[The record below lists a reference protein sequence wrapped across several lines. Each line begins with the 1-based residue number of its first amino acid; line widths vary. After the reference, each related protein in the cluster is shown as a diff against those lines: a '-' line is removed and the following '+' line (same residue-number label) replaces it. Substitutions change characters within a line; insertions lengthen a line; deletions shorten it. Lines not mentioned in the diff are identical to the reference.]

1 VSTAIRLRFSG
12 LAGNIT
18 AMTLPLAWLPSL
30 AIDTPF
36 WTYNTRVVLLGTI
49 LLGMCAGAVGAFMVL
64 RKRALVGDV
73 IGHSALPGIGLA
85 FLSLEWLSPGS
96 GRKIPWLMGGA
107 LVSGLLGALS
117 VLFME
122 RSRRIKPDAALALV
136 LSLFY
141 GAGIVLLS
149 VAQRVPGAGTAGLTS
164 FLAGKVGSLLA
175 SDVQIIGVASVALLV
190 LISVFFKELLLTCF
204 DSEYA
209 IAGGWPVK
217 SLDAFLIL
225 LVAVVTVLGMQ
236 SVGLILVV
244 ALLLTPASSARFWT
258 DDVRRVVQLS
268 AGFGGLSAAM
278 GVLISA
284 SSSRVPLPAGAMIV
298 LAGLALFIF
307 SLVFG
312 TRRGLLNRWRQARQ
326 LQDRILR
333 DDILRAIYEIIELDG
348 RAPLSKTDTPLKFTP
363 AEVLQRHSWSM
374 QQQRKLLRA
383 FVLEGAILYDGADH
397 WWLTP
402 AGLEQARKTVR
413 LHRLWEIYL
422 LESANAAEGH
432 VDLHADVS
440 EHFLDPELL
449 AELERRL
456 AHRIPAGEVPVSPH
470 ALQTP

>member
-1 VSTAIRLRFSG
+1 MS
-12 LAGNIT
+12 
-18 AMTLPLAWLPSL
+18 LPLTVLLSL
-30 AIDTPF
+30 ANDVAF
-36 WTYNTRVVLLGTI
+36 WTYNTRVVLLGTT
-49 LLGMCAGAVGAFMVL
+49 LLGISAGVVGAFMVL

-73 IGHSALPGIGLA
+73 IGHSALPGIGLT
-85 FLSLEWLSPGS
+85 FLVIEWFSPGT
-96 GRKIPWLMGGA
+96 GRSVPWLMGGA
-107 LVSGLLGALS
+107 LVTGLLGALS

-149 VAQRVPGAGTAGLTS
+149 VAQRIPGAGTAGLTS
-164 FLAGKVGSLLA
+164 FLSGKVGSLLA
-175 SDVQIIGVASVALLV
+175 ADVLTFGVASVVLLALTTL
-190 LISVFFKELLLTCF
+190 FFKELLLTCF

-209 IAGGWPVK
+209 TAGGWPVK
-217 SLDAFLIL
+217 TLDGFLIL
-225 LVAVVTVLGMQ
+225 LVAIVTVLGMQ

-268 AGFGGLSAAM
+268 AAFGGVSAAI
-278 GVLISA
+278 GVLTSTA
-284 SSSRVPLPAGAMIV
+284 SSKLPAGAMIV
-298 LAGLALFIF
+298 LAGVALFAF

-312 TRRGLLNRWRQARQ
+312 TQRGLLNRWRQSRQ
-326 LQDRILR
+326 LKDRILR
-333 DDILRAIYEIIELDG
+333 DDLLRAIYELIEMAAL
-348 RAPLSKTDTPLKFTP
+348 APHGSGEGPVAFTP
-363 AEVLQRHSWSM
+363 VQIHQRHSWSM
-374 QQQRKLLRA
+374 NQQQKLLQT
-383 FVLEGAILYDGADH
+383 FVLEGMMLNDAADR

-402 AGLEQARKTVR
+402 AGLEQAKRTVR

-440 EHFLDPELL
+440 EHFLDPEML

-456 AHRIPAGEVPVSPH
+456 SDRIPAGEVPVSPH
-470 ALQTP
+470 VLRP

>member
-1 VSTAIRLRFSG
+1 MCPSARVLQCFAAEPAI
-12 LAGNIT
+12 
-18 AMTLPLAWLPSL
+18 
-30 AIDTPF
+30 

-49 LLGMCAGAVGAFMVL
+49 LLGVCAGVVGAFMVL

-73 IGHSALPGIGLA
+73 IGHAALPGIGVA
-85 FLSLEWLSPGS
+85 FLVMEWFLPGT
-96 GRKIPWLMGGA
+96 GRRIPWLMFGA

-149 VAQRVPGAGTAGLTS
+149 VAQRIPGAGTAGLTS
-164 FLAGKVGSLLA
+164 FLAGKVGALLA
-175 SDVQIIGVASVALLV
+175 SDVQVISVVSAVLLV
-190 LISVFFKELLLTCF
+190 LVTAFFKELLLACF

-217 SLDAFLIL
+217 TLDAFLIL

-244 ALLLTPASSARFWT
+244 ALLLTPASAARFWT
-258 DDVRRVVQLS
+258 ENVRRMVQLS
-268 AGFGGLSAAM
+268 ALFGGLSAAI
-278 GVLISA
+278 GVMIST
-284 SSSRVPLPAGAMIV
+284 VWPLPAGAMIV
-298 LAGLALFIF
+298 LAGLTLFGL

-312 TRRGLLNRWRQARQ
+312 TRRGLLNRWRQSRK

-348 RAPLSKTDTPLKFTP
+348 RAPSVSTDTPLKFTP
-363 AEVLQRHSWSM
+363 EEVHRRHSWTM
-374 QQQRKLLRA
+374 KQQQALLHSL
-383 FVLEGAILYDGADH
+383 VLEGVILYDNVNH

-402 AGLEQARKTVR
+402 AGLEQARQTVR

-440 EHFLDPELL
+440 EHFLDPEML

-456 AHRIPAGEVPVSPH
+456 AHRIPEDGVPVSPH
-470 ALQTP
+470 ALQSP

>member
-1 VSTAIRLRFSG
+1 MSLPVALLHRL
-12 LAGNIT
+12 AVE
-18 AMTLPLAWLPSL
+18 
-30 AIDTPF
+30 TPI
-36 WTYNTRVVLLGTI
+36 WTYNTRVVLLGTV
-49 LLGMCAGAVGAFMVL
+49 LLGMCAGVVGAFMVL

-73 IGHSALPGIGLA
+73 IGHSALPGIGLV
-85 FLSLEWLSPGS
+85 FLVLEWFSPGT
-96 GRKIPWLMGGA
+96 GRKLPWLMSGA
-107 LVSGLLGALS
+107 LVSGLLGALC

-141 GAGIVLLS
+141 GAGVVLLS
-149 VAQRVPGAGTAGLTS
+149 ITQHVPGVGTAGLTS

-175 SDVQIIGVASVALLV
+175 SDVQLIGIVCVVLLI
-190 LISVFFKELLLTCF
+190 LISMFFKELLLSCF

-225 LVAVVTVLGMQ
+225 LVAIVTVLGMQ

-268 AGFGGLSAAM
+268 VVFGGLSAAI
-278 GVLISA
+278 GVMA
-284 SSSRVPLPAGAMIV
+284 STVSSRWPLPAGAMIV
-298 LAGLALFIF
+298 LAGLAIF
-307 SLVFG
+307 VLSLLFG
-312 TRRGLLNRWRQARQ
+312 TQRGLLHRWHQSRQ
-326 LQDRILR
+326 LRDRIQR
-333 DDILRAIYEIIELDG
+333 DDILRAIYEIIEMDG
-348 RAPLSKTDTPLKFTP
+348 RAPRAETDTPLKFTP
-363 AEVLQRHSWSM
+363 NEVLQRHSWSM
-374 QQQRKLLRA
+374 KQQQALLQ
-383 FVLEGAILYDGADH
+383 VLVMEGVILYDRADH

-422 LESANAAEGH
+422 LETANAAEGH

-440 EHFLDPELL
+440 EHFLDPEML

-456 AHRIPAGEVPVSPH
+456 AHRIPMGEVPVSPH
-470 ALQTP
+470 ALQSP

>member
-1 VSTAIRLRFSG
+1 MSEL
-12 LAGNIT
+12 
-18 AMTLPLAWLPSL
+18 LPSL
-30 AIDTPF
+30 NSLATTTETAVAF
-36 WTYNTRVVLLGTI
+36 WTYNTRVVLLGTT
-49 LLGMCAGAVGAFMVL
+49 LLGVCAGVVGAFMVL

-85 FLSLEWLSPGS
+85 FLIVEWFAPGS
-96 GRKIPWLMGGA
+96 GRSVPGLMCGA
-107 LVSGLLGALS
+107 LVTGLLGALS

-122 RSRRIKPDAALALV
+122 RSQRIKPDAALALV

-149 VAQRVPGAGTAGLTS
+149 IAQKVPSAGTAGLS
-164 FLAGKVGSLLA
+164 SYLSGKGALLA
-175 SDVQIIGVASVALLV
+175 SDVLTFGVASVVVLALTTL
-190 LISVFFKELLLTCF
+190 FFKELLLTCF

-209 IAGGWPVK
+209 TAGGWPVK
-217 SLDAFLIL
+217 TLDALLIL

-244 ALLLTPASSARFWT
+244 ALLLTPASTARFWT

-268 AGFGGLSAAM
+268 AVFGGVSAIL

-284 SSSRVPLPAGAMIV
+284 GYSLPTGAMIV
-298 LAGLALFIF
+298 LAGVSLFVF
-307 SLVFG
+307 SLIFG
-312 TRRGLLNRWRQARQ
+312 THRGLLNRWGQSRQ
-326 LQDRILR
+326 LKDRILR

-348 RAPLSKTDTPLKFTP
+348 RAPLSQTDTPLKFTP
-363 AEVLQRHSWSM
+363 TEVLERHSWSM
-374 QQQRKLLRA
+374 KQQRVLLR
-383 FVLEGAILYDGADH
+383 VLVREGMILHDGADL

-440 EHFLDPELL
+440 EHFLDPEML
-449 AELERRL
+449 AELERKL

-470 ALQTP
+470 ALQP

>member
-1 VSTAIRLRFSG
+1 MYSPARFLQQLAVDPAI
-12 LAGNIT
+12 
-18 AMTLPLAWLPSL
+18 
-30 AIDTPF
+30 
-36 WTYNTRVVLLGTI
+36 WTYNTQVVLLGTV
-49 LLGMCAGAVGAFMVL
+49 LLGMCAGVVGAFMVL

-73 IGHSALPGIGLA
+73 IGHSALPGIGVA
-85 FLSLEWLSPGS
+85 FLVMEWFWPGT
-96 GRKIPWLMGGA
+96 GRRIPWLMFGA
-107 LVSGLLGALS
+107 LLSGLLGALC

-164 FLAGKVGSLLA
+164 FLAGKVSSLLA
-175 SDVQIIGVASVALLV
+175 SDVQIIGIVSFLLLV
-190 LISVFFKELLLTCF
+190 LVTAFFKELLLTCF

-209 IAGGWPVK
+209 VAGGWPVK
-217 SLDAFLIL
+217 TLDAFLIL
-225 LVAVVTVLGMQ
+225 LVAIVTVLGMQ

-268 AGFGGLSAAM
+268 ALFGGLSAAI
-278 GVLISA
+278 GVMISTKW
-284 SSSRVPLPAGAMIV
+284 SLPAGAMIV
-298 LAGLALFIF
+298 LAGLVLFVL
-307 SLVFG
+307 SLILG
-312 TRRGLLNRWRQARQ
+312 TKRGLLNRWRQSRQ

-333 DDILRAIYEIIELDG
+333 DDVLRAIYEIIELDG
-348 RAPLSKTDTPLKFTP
+348 RTPTSVAETPLKFTP
-363 AEVLQRHSWSM
+363 EEVHQRHSWTM
-374 QQQRKLLRA
+374 KQQQALLHSLA
-383 FVLEGAILYDGADH
+383 LEGVILYDNVNH

-422 LESANAAEGH
+422 LESANAEKGH
-432 VDLHADVS
+432 VDTHADVS
-440 EHFLDPELL
+440 EHFLDPEML

-456 AHRIPAGEVPVSPH
+456 AHRIPEDGVPVSPH
-470 ALQTP
+470 SLQAP

>member
-1 VSTAIRLRFSG
+1 MNPLQPLLI
-12 LAGNIT
+12 
-18 AMTLPLAWLPSL
+18 PLA
-30 AIDTPF
+30 AEVAF
-36 WTYNTRVVLLGTI
+36 WTYNTRVVLLGTT
-49 LLGMCAGAVGAFMVL
+49 LLGISAGVVGAFMVL

-73 IGHSALPGIGLA
+73 IGHSALPGIGLT
-85 FLSLEWLSPGS
+85 FLVIEWFSPGT
-96 GRKIPWLMGGA
+96 GRSVPWLMGGA
-107 LVSGLLGALS
+107 LVTGLLGALS

-149 VAQRVPGAGTAGLTS
+149 VAQRIPGAGTAGLTS

-175 SDVQIIGVASVALLV
+175 ADVLTFGIASVVLLALTTL
-190 LISVFFKELLLTCF
+190 FFKELLLTCF

-209 IAGGWPVK
+209 TAGGWPVK
-217 SLDAFLIL
+217 TLDALLIL
-225 LVAVVTVLGMQ
+225 LVAIVTVLGMQ

-268 AGFGGLSAAM
+268 AGFGGVSAAI
-278 GVLISA
+278 GVLLSTA
-284 SSSRVPLPAGAMIV
+284 SSKLPAGAMIV
-298 LAGLALFIF
+298 LAGVALFVF

-312 TRRGLLNRWRQARQ
+312 THRGLLNRWHHSKQ

-333 DDILRAIYEIIELDG
+333 DDLLRAIYELIEMAAL
-348 RAPLSKTDTPLKFTP
+348 APNTSRDRPVAFTP
-363 AEVLQRHSWSM
+363 AQIHKRHSWSIP
-374 QQQRKLLRA
+374 QQQALLQT
-383 FVLEGAILYDGADH
+383 FELEGLMLNDGADR

-402 AGLEQARKTVR
+402 AGLEQAKRTVR

-432 VDLHADVS
+432 VDMHADVS
-440 EHFLDPELL
+440 EHFLDPEML

-456 AHRIPAGEVPVSPH
+456 GDRVPAGEVPVSPH
-470 ALQTP
+470 ALRP

>member
-1 VSTAIRLRFSG
+1 MNLLPTALYVLS
-12 LAGNIT
+12 ADV
-18 AMTLPLAWLPSL
+18 A
-30 AIDTPF
+30 F
-36 WTYNTRVVLLGTI
+36 WTYNTRIVLLGTT
-49 LLGMCAGAVGAFMVL
+49 LLGISAGVVGAFMVL

-73 IGHSALPGIGLA
+73 IGHSALPGIGLT
-85 FLSLEWLSPGS
+85 FLVIEWFSPGT
-96 GRKIPWLMGGA
+96 GRSVAWLMAGA
-107 LVSGLLGALS
+107 LVTGLLGALS

-122 RSRRIKPDAALALV
+122 RSKRIKPDAALALV

-149 VAQRVPGAGTAGLTS
+149 IAQRIPGAGTAGLTS
-164 FLAGKVGSLLA
+164 FLSGKVGSLLA
-175 SDVQIIGVASVALLV
+175 SDVLIFGIASVVLLAITT
-190 LISVFFKELLLTCF
+190 LFFKELLLTCF

-209 IAGGWPVK
+209 TAGGWPVK
-217 SLDAFLIL
+217 TLDALLIL

-268 AGFGGLSAAM
+268 AGFGGVSATI
-278 GVLISA
+278 GVLLSTG
-284 SSSRVPLPAGAMIV
+284 SSSLPAGAMIV
-298 LAGLALFIF
+298 LAGVALFVF

-312 TRRGLLNRWRQARQ
+312 TRRGLLNRWRQSQQ
-326 LQDRILR
+326 LKDRILR
-333 DDILRAIYEIIELDG
+333 DDLLRAIYELIEMAAL
-348 RAPLSKTDTPLKFTP
+348 APHGSGKGPVAFTP
-363 AEVLQRHSWSM
+363 AQIHQRHSWSM
-374 QQQRKLLRA
+374 NQQQGLLQT
-383 FVLEGAILYDGADH
+383 FEWEGLMLHDGTDR

-402 AGLEQARKTVR
+402 VGLEHAKRTVR

-440 EHFLDPELL
+440 EHFLDPEML

-456 AHRIPAGEVPVSPH
+456 GDRVPAGEVPVSPH
-470 ALQTP
+470 VLRP